1 MYGLASTWGRKEG
14 FFSFWIWTFLF
25 LYFFALFLLFFFD
38 EELGHRLCNGTV
50 KNRIPKK
57 SVHGVATMRCSLK
70 ANYLGQ
76 WSKRFTWAQGQPGHI
91 LRWCLENNLIMS
103 ALYGL
108 LTSLCTAPG
117 CLCPNGMHSWDGGAV
132 HRHSWASK
140 GVHSWDGG
148 AVHLKGEHR
157 MRLWASGP
165 LTQSWEPWSSASR
178 ESLGLVG

>member
-1 MYGLASTWGRKEG
+1 MREKGG
-14 FFSFWIWTFLF
+14 FLFFLNMNFPFSLFLFSFLTI
-25 LYFFALFLLFFFD
+25 FFFD

-57 SVHGVATMRCSLK
+57 SVDGVATMRCSLK

-132 HRHSWASK
+132 H
-140 GVHSWDGG
+140 
-148 AVHLKGEHR
+148 LKGEHR
-157 MRLWASGP
+157 MRLSASGP

-178 ESLGLVG
+178 ESLELVG